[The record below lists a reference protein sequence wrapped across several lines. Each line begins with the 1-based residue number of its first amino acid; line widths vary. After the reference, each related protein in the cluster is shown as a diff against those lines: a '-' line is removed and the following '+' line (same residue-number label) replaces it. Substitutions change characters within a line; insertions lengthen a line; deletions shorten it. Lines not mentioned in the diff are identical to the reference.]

1 MGGLGLG
8 STMDDIALEVENLVK
23 IYHPRR
29 QAPVRAV
36 DGMSF
41 GVARGTIFGLLGPNG
56 AGKTSILKVLSTLSR
71 PTGGRARLLGF
82 DVVAQPLEVRRRI
95 SMVLQETA
103 VEMFLSVRDNLL
115 TFARFH
121 SVDRNLARQ
130 RAAVVLER
138 FHLAADAD
146 RKVQDLSG
154 GQRRRVQVAKVFM
167 VTTPVLFLDEFS
179 TGMDPIL
186 KRSVMGYLR
195 EEARQGRTIVLTTQV
210 LSEAEELCDDILI
223 MNKGRQVARGDLH
236 ALKLLSEGV
245 YEVVMTFDELPASI
259 EGELAHLAPLRMKIN
274 QNTIE
279 LALKAGEAR
288 VLELVTELAR
298 PSRQGSV
305 QRVDCRDSGSDYGGA
320 GQPDSR
326 DPHPFGPAAAARPRG
341 CRRNVGVV
349 FLLRHLRAEDPA
361 QRPVQQRHFGLLLR
375 LSVRQL
381 DFLSARAAP
390 GVVPRRGARQPHH
403 LAGRPAAVRLHRHRR
418 AAAHCRRS
426 GGFRGVLARFV
437 RLRRPVPP
445 AAGIAPAG
453 LKLFQPGQCKKH
465 IRGQNNSCL
474 WKPGLGVGKCDQS
487 VELGAGGAGVNRLS
501 R

>member
-23 IYHPRR
+23 VYHPWR

-138 FHLAADAD
+138 FHLAAEAD

-259 EGELAHLAPLRMKIN
+259 EGELERLAPLRMKIN

-279 LALKAGEAR
+279 LALKAEEAR

-298 PSRQGSV
+298 NR
-305 QRVDCRDSGSDYGGA
+305 RVLRVEVSGAS
-320 GQPDSR
+320 
-326 DPHPFGPAAAARPRG
+326 
-341 CRRNVGVV
+341 
-349 FLLRHLRAEDPA
+349 LEDI
-361 QRPVQQRHFGLLLR
+361 F
-375 LSVRQL
+375 
-381 DFLSARAAP
+381 
-390 GVVPRRGARQPHH
+390 
-403 LAGRPAAVRLHRHRR
+403 
-418 AAAHCRRS
+418 
-426 GGFRGVLARFV
+426 
-437 RLRRPVPP
+437 
-445 AAGIAPAG
+445 
-453 LKLFQPGQCKKH
+453 
-465 IRGQNNSCL
+465 
-474 WKPGLGVGKCDQS
+474 
-487 VELGAGGAGVNRLS
+487 VELTKET
-501 R
+501 

>member
-29 QAPVRAV
+29 QAPVQAV

-138 FHLAADAD
+138 FHLAAEAD

-279 LALKAGEAR
+279 LALKAEEAR

-298 PSRQGSV
+298 NR
-305 QRVDCRDSGSDYGGA
+305 RVLRVEVSGAS
-320 GQPDSR
+320 
-326 DPHPFGPAAAARPRG
+326 
-341 CRRNVGVV
+341 
-349 FLLRHLRAEDPA
+349 LEDI
-361 QRPVQQRHFGLLLR
+361 F
-375 LSVRQL
+375 
-381 DFLSARAAP
+381 
-390 GVVPRRGARQPHH
+390 
-403 LAGRPAAVRLHRHRR
+403 
-418 AAAHCRRS
+418 
-426 GGFRGVLARFV
+426 
-437 RLRRPVPP
+437 
-445 AAGIAPAG
+445 
-453 LKLFQPGQCKKH
+453 
-465 IRGQNNSCL
+465 
-474 WKPGLGVGKCDQS
+474 
-487 VELGAGGAGVNRLS
+487 VELTKEA
-501 R
+501 

>member
-103 VEMFLSVRDNLL
+103 VEMFLTVRDNLL
-115 TFARFH
+115 SFARFH
-121 SVDRNLARQ
+121 AIDRNLARQ

-138 FHLAADAD
+138 FHLAAEAD

-259 EGELAHLAPLRMKIN
+259 KGELARLAPLRMKIN

-279 LALKAGEAR
+279 LALKAEEAR

-298 PSRQGSV
+298 NR
-305 QRVDCRDSGSDYGGA
+305 RVLRVEVSGAS
-320 GQPDSR
+320 
-326 DPHPFGPAAAARPRG
+326 
-341 CRRNVGVV
+341 
-349 FLLRHLRAEDPA
+349 LEDI
-361 QRPVQQRHFGLLLR
+361 F
-375 LSVRQL
+375 
-381 DFLSARAAP
+381 
-390 GVVPRRGARQPHH
+390 
-403 LAGRPAAVRLHRHRR
+403 
-418 AAAHCRRS
+418 
-426 GGFRGVLARFV
+426 
-437 RLRRPVPP
+437 
-445 AAGIAPAG
+445 
-453 LKLFQPGQCKKH
+453 
-465 IRGQNNSCL
+465 
-474 WKPGLGVGKCDQS
+474 
-487 VELGAGGAGVNRLS
+487 VELTKEA
-501 R
+501 